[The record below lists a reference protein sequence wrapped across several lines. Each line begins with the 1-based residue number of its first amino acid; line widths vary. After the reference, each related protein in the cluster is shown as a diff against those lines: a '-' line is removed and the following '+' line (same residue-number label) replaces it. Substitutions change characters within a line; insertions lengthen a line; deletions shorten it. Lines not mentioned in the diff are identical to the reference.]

1 MVDEIA
7 DSASELGGKLRRRA
21 QRGGINSEAER
32 TSRVR
37 GRMSIVQFLCLEALA
52 CNPRRPHSSR
62 HVPPRQ
68 EVNRWRTCGGRCSQA
83 RALFSV

>member
-32 TSRVR
+32 TSV
-37 GRMSIVQFLCLEALA
+37 
-52 CNPRRPHSSR
+52 
-62 HVPPRQ
+62 
-68 EVNRWRTCGGRCSQA
+68 CGAG
-83 RALFSV
+83 